1 MSIDFEA
8 PPAIFLSFRLRVTAA
23 GHCSA
28 HTAMSASLGAAA
40 AFRCRA
46 PGAPR
51 RARSARRALRA
62 AAPRASAEKAAN
74 ADGLYDGTLLFHVY
88 PQLTAP
94 KPIFST
100 FLEGA
105 LHCAEVAKSHP
116 SYQTA
121 HFHEAFDAERAVNEQ
136 PHAYLGMSVFSCAPE
151 TLWSD
156 FEDFKDCLDIG
167 HMDQEHHPLV
177 CRESAAFPGPESAL
191 AGAPHGAV
199 RFAETDAVVVVAV
212 AADAAAAG
220 AWTEWSGAALADK
233 ECGDAF
239 LGATL
244 HEVVEAARYTH
255 VARVE
260 LGNVPDAIVR
270 SVVEEA
276 TAKVTAMGVEDFVIE
291 PYRCAF
297 NIEKTGTPAGALPA
311 VREMQKKQ
319 RENEKEKAAFDANEG
334 EETDR
339 AASAKRAVKSAEV

>member
-1 MSIDFEA
+1 
-8 PPAIFLSFRLRVTAA
+8 
-23 GHCSA
+23 
-28 HTAMSASLGAAA
+28 MSACLGAAA
-40 AFRCRA
+40 AVRGRA
-46 PGAPR
+46 PVAPR
-51 RARSARRALRA
+51 RARSVRRARGA
-62 AAPRASAEKAAN
+62 AALRASAEKAAN

-88 PQLTAP
+88 PQLKAP

-121 HFHEAFDAERAVNEQ
+121 HFHEAFDTERAVNEE

-151 TLWSD
+151 NLWSD
-156 FEDFKDCLDIG
+156 FEDLKDCLDIG

-177 CRESAAFPGPESAL
+177 CREAAAFPGPESAL

-212 AADAAAAG
+212 AVADAAAA
-220 AWTEWSGAALADK
+220 ATTWTEWSGASKARDAS
-233 ECGDAF
+233 GDAF

-244 HEVVEAARYTH
+244 HEVTEAAKYTH
-255 VARVE
+255 VVRVE
-260 LGNVPDAIVR
+260 LGNVSDDVVR

-276 TAKVTAMGVEDFVIE
+276 KTKVAAVARSSGEFVVE

-297 NIEKTGTPAGALPA
+297 NIEKKGTPAGALPA

-319 RENEKEKAAFDANEG
+319 RENAKEKAEFDAKRDAS
-334 EETDR
+334 ET
-339 AASAKRAVKSAEV
+339 AERAVKSAEV

>member
-1 MSIDFEA
+1 
-8 PPAIFLSFRLRVTAA
+8 
-23 GHCSA
+23 
-28 HTAMSASLGAAA
+28 MSACLGAAA
-40 AFRCRA
+40 AFRGRA
-46 PGAPR
+46 PVAPR
-51 RARSARRALRA
+51 RARSVRRARGA

-88 PQLTAP
+88 PQLKAP

-121 HFHEAFDAERAVNEQ
+121 HFHEAFDTERAVNEQ

-151 TLWSD
+151 NLWSD
-156 FEDFKDCLDIG
+156 FEDLKDCLDIG

-177 CRESAAFPGPESAL
+177 CREAAAFPGPESAL

-212 AADAAAAG
+212 AADDDAAAT
-220 AWTEWSGAALADK
+220 WTEWSGASKAR
-233 ECGDAF
+233 DASGEKF

-244 HEVVEAARYTH
+244 HLVTEPGAKYTH
-255 VARVE
+255 VVRVE
-260 LGNVPDAIVR
+260 LGNVADDVVLSI
-270 SVVEEA
+270 VEEA
-276 TAKVTAMGVEDFVIE
+276 RTKVELLTRDSGSSFVVE

-297 NIEKTGTPAGALPA
+297 NIEKKGTPAGALPA

-319 RENEKEKAAFDANEG
+319 RENAKEKALFDAKRDAS
-334 EETDR
+334 ETEPE
-339 AASAKRAVKSAEV
+339 RAVKSAEV

>member
-1 MSIDFEA
+1 MRVMSH
-8 PPAIFLSFRLRVTAA
+8 AA

-28 HTAMSASLGAAA
+28 HTVMPASLGAAA

-46 PGAPR
+46 PVAPR
-51 RARSARRALRA
+51 RARSARRAPRA
-62 AAPRASAEKAAN
+62 AAPRASAENAAN
-74 ADGLYDGTLLFHVY
+74 ADGMYDGTLLFHVY

-121 HFHEAFDAERAVNEQ
+121 HFHEAFDTERAVNEQ

-151 TLWSD
+151 NLWSD
-156 FEDFKDCLDIG
+156 FEDLKDCLDIG

-177 CRESAAFPGPESAL
+177 CREAAAFPGPESAL

-199 RFAETDAVVVVAV
+199 RFAETDAVVVAAV
-212 AADAAAAG
+212 AADAAAAA
-220 AWTEWSGAALADK
+220 AWTEWSGASLAQK
-233 ECGDAF
+233 ECGEAF

-244 HEVVEAARYTH
+244 HEVVEPDAKYTH
-255 VARVE
+255 VVRVE
-260 LGNVPDAIVR
+260 LGDVSEAVVR
-270 SVVEEA
+270 AVVEEA
-276 TAKVTAMGVEDFVIE
+276 TAKIAAAGAMSHGVVE

-297 NIEKTGTPAGALPA
+297 NIEKKGTPAGALPA

-319 RENEKEKAAFDANEG
+319 RENEKETAEF
-334 EETDR
+334 ETQKQ
-339 AASAKRAVKSAEV
+339 AERAVKSAEV

>member
-1 MSIDFEA
+1 M
-8 PPAIFLSFRLRVTAA
+8 RVNAA

-28 HTAMSASLGAAA
+28 HTVMLASLGAAA
-40 AFRCRA
+40 GLRCRA
-46 PGAPR
+46 PVAPR
-51 RARSARRALRA
+51 RALPARHAPHI
-62 AAPRASAEKAAN
+62 AAPCASAENAAN

-88 PQLTAP
+88 PQLKAP

-121 HFHEAFDAERAVNEQ
+121 HFHEAFDTERAVNEQ

-151 TLWSD
+151 NLWSD
-156 FEDFKDCLDIG
+156 FEDLKDCLDIG

-177 CRESAAFPGPESAL
+177 CREAAAFPGPESAL

-220 AWTEWSGAALADK
+220 TWTEWSGASLARSA
-233 ECGDAF
+233 CGEAF

-244 HEVVEAARYTH
+244 HEVVEAAQYTH
-255 VARVE
+255 VVRVE
-260 LGNVPDAIVR
+260 LGNVSDAIVR

-276 TAKVTAMGVEDFVIE
+276 IAQMAAAGAIRDGVVE

-297 NIEKTGTPAGALPA
+297 NIEKKGAPAGALPA
-311 VREMQKKQ
+311 VREMRKKQ
-319 RENEKEKAAFDANEG
+319 RENEKEKAAFEAQREMTSEAG
-334 EETDR
+334 AERT
-339 AASAKRAVKSAEV
+339 VKSAEV

>member
-1 MSIDFEA
+1 M
-8 PPAIFLSFRLRVTAA
+8 
-23 GHCSA
+23 
-28 HTAMSASLGAAA
+28 
-40 AFRCRA
+40 
-46 PGAPR
+46 
-51 RARSARRALRA
+51 
-62 AAPRASAEKAAN
+62 
-74 ADGLYDGTLLFHVY
+74 Y

-212 AADAAAAG
+212 AAARGGGRVDRGRARLSPTKSAA
-220 AWTEWSGAALADK
+220 S
-233 ECGDAF
+233 AF

-276 TAKVTAMGVEDFVIE
+276 TAKVTAMGVEDSVIE

-297 NIEKTGTPAGALPA
+297 NVEKKGTPAGALPA